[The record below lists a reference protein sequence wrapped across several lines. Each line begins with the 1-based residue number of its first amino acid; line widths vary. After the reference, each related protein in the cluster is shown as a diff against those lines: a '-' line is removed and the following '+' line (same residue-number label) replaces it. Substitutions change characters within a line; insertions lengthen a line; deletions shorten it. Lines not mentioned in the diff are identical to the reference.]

1 METISLQKARERT
14 SPGSLRRHA
23 GGKRSSLPEVIKLV
37 ALLAQQKTGGKRIPG
52 QLKGRIFYTPDVFDP
67 LTDQE
72 LEGEG
77 FG

>member
-1 METISLQKARERT
+1 
-14 SPGSLRRHA
+14 
-23 GGKRSSLPEVIKLV
+23 VKLV

>member
-1 METISLQKARERT
+1 
-14 SPGSLRRHA
+14 
-23 GGKRSSLPEVIKLV
+23 VKLV

-52 QLKGRIFYTPDVFDP
+52 QLNGRIFYTPDAFDP